1 MFVPLSEEG
10 SCGAVVPLSLSTD
23 SICFLLLFES
33 LMGLTL
39 EMAVIGDMWVTPEL
53 RLPNSSN
60 QLTAVSES

>member
-1 MFVPLSEEG
+1 MECWELRAYGVFVPLSEEG

-39 EMAVIGDMWVTPEL
+39 EVAVID
-53 RLPNSSN
+53 R
-60 QLTAVSES
+60 